1 MIETIATSIGS
12 FAVNTVKEYAFT
24 KILDVIWAK
33 ITPGNDIEKAVN
45 NAFNKSLK
53 KVFPDK
59 DYRTV
64 VTEDFKRDLEKM
76 IVSPNTWQSTES
88 NEHNQIYTLFMQ
100 YLSESSPHA
109 FSYIVE
115 LKAEARY
122 NNMLQLLNVAIGGHN
137 VSAELI
143 DNLTSQGVAPL
154 LEELK
159 VKSALRIISEIEN
172 SSSDLLEH
180 NKNVYSKLL
189 LYKGRCLQFSNLKEA
204 CNCYEK
210 AYKLNPGNKEITEAK
225 IISLLAKAEVKEVK
239 TISQKLSVDN
249 KYRILADIIISDNIK
264 ESYLNAP
271 EVLRSDLGFRYLVAE
286 RIINKID
293 TIDFLFDDSVDYTQ
307 SLPLNLTYSNLSIW
321 SFIMGFYRT
330 LDAQKGIKFYRELY
344 SDLDTK
350 GVKVAEQFINHLEK
364 TEIQENFQI
373 VFLLYYY
380 WKYMLEG
387 GKKWIDLYQQILREK
402 QTKEG
407 YVFSLFEANMLQM
420 ENRFEEAF
428 TAALATAYDDPSS
441 VCCFMCVMSMKSSNM
456 EYVKWILED
465 FTSRSTKINDTCCSF
480 LAQVLNNKVSSD
492 IKALLQNV
500 MFEHEIAKDITLLL
514 LGIGNCDILS
524 RIKNQTTDI
533 PDELIPFAAIALSK
547 NNEKEYAFEI
557 LNARVD
563 NGINDFRR
571 YTFLKILSENPLHYR
586 ELYKILKDNRAAREI
601 NDFDLLTKEFELAN
615 RLLDY
620 DNAFQVISILY
631 EQYPDNESVFVNY
644 TLSLQHVKS
653 PLLDVQKDKVF
664 GFTYSNDTSVR
675 LIYQAYASAGSIEF
689 AIEFLYQQ
697 TISRNTEF
705 LRNFYQIEA
714 TQGFI
719 KQTSHIECDVVS
731 DGCCVDFIKNG
742 EKTRAIINHD
752 NEFSH
757 LLGFKKGSE
766 FSIKQDDGF
775 DTYIIEHV
783 WNKYFA
789 LSSEIF
795 KEIMLSGGNSVF
807 RPIQIDMEHPWES
820 LIKELEKI
828 DPDAKN
834 RHQRYIDSVA
844 AYENGTMGLCQ
855 LVSENDLLGD
865 YYSKLF
871 GSFKIYV
878 PSCTQLLIHLRR
890 VNYGNSRFV
899 LEITSLLTL
908 FEYSTKYNIKFNQ
921 RQKFLLAKSVRE
933 LVNNNIC
940 QYGSLG
946 YTNIY
951 NIYENKSIKRYADD
965 PIEDAK
971 QRLQNLLLW
980 IDTNCEVVMVDAS
993 LSIDDGNQLLSS
1005 RIMLDT
1011 LCLLTNGNTILI
1023 TEDVFL
1029 GALPQLHLP
1038 IMTVEAFIQSSTNSN
1053 ERIRLS
1059 RFLAE
1064 SRHIGVTIDKDF
1076 VIEQYRKYQDKKP
1089 NVYLNVLETMS
1100 VNPFMF
1106 SVAVNASLELA
1117 QTPLITTQITVT
1129 ITNMLVMAMKPLP
1142 QDFFDRSWD
1151 ETEVYLDIIP
1161 TPATK
1166 LLKKCIISAR
1176 KIVGL

>member
-1 MIETIATSIGS
+1 MIETIATSVGS
-12 FAVNTVKEYAFT
+12 FAVNAAKEYVFT
-24 KILDVIWAK
+24 RILDVIWAK
-33 ITPGNDIEKAVN
+33 ITPGNDVEKAVN

-64 VTEDFKRDLEKM
+64 ITEDFKRNLEEM
-76 IVSPNTWQSTES
+76 IVSPNNWQLTED
-88 NEHNQIYTLFMQ
+88 NEHNQVYTLFMQ
-100 YLSESSPHA
+100 YLSESSPSA

-122 NNMLQLLNVAIGGHN
+122 NNMLQLLNVAISGQN
-137 VSAELI
+137 VSIELI
-143 DNLTSQGVAPL
+143 ENLTSQGIAPL

-159 VKSALRIISEIEN
+159 VKSALRIINEIEN
-172 SSSDLLEH
+172 SSSDVLEH
-180 NKNVYSKLL
+180 NKNVHSKLL
-189 LYKGRCLQFSNLKEA
+189 LYKGRCLQFTSLKGA
-204 CNCYEK
+204 CDCYDK
-210 AYKLNPGNKEITEAK
+210 AYKLNPGSKEIIEAK
-225 IISLLAKAEVKEVK
+225 IISLLAKADVKEVK
-239 TISQKLSVDN
+239 TISQKLSVNN
-249 KYRILADIIISDNIK
+249 KYRILADIIISDNIN

-271 EVLRSDLGFRYLVAE
+271 EALRSDLGFRYLVAE
-286 RIINKID
+286 RMINKID
-293 TIDFLFDDSVDYTQ
+293 AIDFLFDDSVDYTQ

-321 SFIMGFYRT
+321 SFIIGFYRT
-330 LDAQKGIKFYRELY
+330 LDAKKGIKFYRELY
-344 SDLDTK
+344 SDLDIK
-350 GVKVAEQFINHLEK
+350 GVKAAEQFINHLEK

-387 GKKWIDLYQQILREK
+387 GKKWIDLYQQTLRDK

-407 YVFSLFEANMLQM
+407 YVFFLLEANMLQM

-441 VCCFMCVMSMKSSNM
+441 VFCFMCVMSMKSLNM
-456 EYVKWILED
+456 EYVKFILED
-465 FTSRSTKINDTCCSF
+465 FKLKAIKINDTCCRF
-480 LAQVLNNKVSSD
+480 LAQILNNKVSTD
-492 IKALLQNV
+492 IKALLQDA
-500 MFEHEIAKDITLLL
+500 MFEHEIAKDIILLL
-514 LGIGNCDILS
+514 LDIGNCNVLS
-524 RIKNQTTDI
+524 CIKNQTTDI

-547 NNEKEYAFEI
+547 NGEKEYAFEL
-557 LNARVD
+557 LNARVG

-571 YTFLKILSENPLHYR
+571 YTFLKILSESPLHYR

-601 NDFDLLTKEFELAN
+601 NDFELLTKEYELAN

-653 PLLDVQKDKVF
+653 PLLDVQKDKVL
-664 GFTYSNDTSVR
+664 GFTYSNDTSIR
-675 LIYQAYASAGSIEF
+675 LIYQAYSSAGSIDF

-697 TISRNTEF
+697 TLSRNTEF

-719 KQTSHIECDVVS
+719 KQISHIECDVIS

-757 LLGFKKGSE
+757 LLGFKKGTE
-766 FSIKQDDGF
+766 FTIKQNDGF
-775 DTYIIEHV
+775 DTYIIEHI

-820 LIKELEKI
+820 LVKELEKI

-855 LVSENDLLGD
+855 LINENDLLGD

-878 PSCTQLLIHLRR
+878 PSCTQQLIHLCR
-890 VNYGNSRFV
+890 VSYSNYRFV

-908 FEYSTKYNIKFNQ
+908 FEYSTKYNIIFNLE
-921 RQKFLLAKSVRE
+921 QKFLLAKSVRE
-933 LVNNNIC
+933 LVANNIY
-940 QYGSLG
+940 QYGSFRF
-946 YTNIY
+946 TNIY

-993 LSIDDGNQLLSS
+993 LCIDDENQFLSS

-1029 GALPQLHLP
+1029 GTLPQLHFP
-1038 IMTVEAFIQSSTNSN
+1038 IMTVEAYIQSSTNSN

-1064 SRHIGVTIDKDF
+1064 SRYIGITIDKDF
-1076 VIEQYRKYQDKKP
+1076 VIEQYRKYQSKEP
-1089 NVYLNVLETMS
+1089 NVYLNILETMS

-1129 ITNMLVMAMKPLP
+1129 ITNILAMVMKPLP
-1142 QDFFDRSWD
+1142 QDFFDRYWN
-1151 ETEVYLDIIP
+1151 ETESYLDIIP